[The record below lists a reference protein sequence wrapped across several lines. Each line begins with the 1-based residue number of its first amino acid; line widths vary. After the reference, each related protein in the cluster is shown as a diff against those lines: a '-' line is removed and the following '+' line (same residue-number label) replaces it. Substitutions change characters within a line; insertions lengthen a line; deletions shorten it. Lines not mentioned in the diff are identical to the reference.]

1 MKGMGRLG
9 MGCLALLLAASAA
22 SAQPVAEFYR
32 GKQIHLVVADPAGGD
47 YDLGGRLLAQHLGAH
62 IPGAPTIVVQ
72 NMPGAAS
79 IVAANYLYNVAPK
92 DGTVFGSISR
102 NLPSQAVIGRD
113 NLKADPRRFGWIG
126 GSSLPGRVC
135 VARSA
140 APVTSAAELFD
151 TPLIVGGAGAGSSLS
166 IVPTVLNRVLGM
178 KFQLVEGYKGTTD
191 VLLAMQQGEVQ
202 GVCHTYGLFQTVQA
216 SLVKT
221 GAIRILLHVEE
232 TPLADAPQI
241 PSAYDYAKDE
251 RRKQLLRFAFAS
263 VEFGRP
269 YVAPPDV
276 PPERLAA
283 LRQAFA
289 DTLADPALIEEA
301 RRTGLDMTYRP
312 PQALEKLVMDLYATP
327 RALIAEAQ
335 EMLPTP
341 GN

>member
-1 MKGMGRLG
+1 MREMGRLG
-9 MGCLALLLAASAA
+9 LGCLALLLAASAA
-22 SAQPVAEFYR
+22 TAQPVAEFYH
-32 GKQIHLVVADPAGGD
+32 GKQIHLIIADPAGGD
-47 YDLGGRLLAQHLGAH
+47 YDLGGRLLAQHLSAH

-92 DGTVFGSISR
+92 DGTTFGSVSR

-140 APVTSAAELFD
+140 APVTSAAQLFE

-191 VLLAMQQGEVQ
+191 VLLAMPQGEVQ
-202 GVCHTYGLFQTVQA
+202 GVCHTYGLFQTTQA

-241 PSAYDYAKDE
+241 PSAYAYAKDE
-251 RRKQLLRFAFAS
+251 RQKQLLRFAFAS

-269 YVAPPDV
+269 YVAPPGV

-283 LRQAFA
+283 LRRAFA
-289 DTLADPALIEEA
+289 DTLADPALVEEA
-301 RRTGLDMTYRP
+301 RRLRLDMTYRP
-312 PQALEKLVMDLYATP
+312 PQALETLVANLYATP
-327 RALIAEAQ
+327 PALIAEAQ

>member
-1 MKGMGRLG
+1 MREMGRLG
-9 MGCLALLLAASAA
+9 LGCLALLLAASAA
-22 SAQPVAEFYR
+22 TAQPVAEFYH
-32 GKQIHLVVADPAGGD
+32 GKQIHLIIADPAGGD
-47 YDLGGRLLAQHLGAH
+47 YDLGGRLLAQHLSAH

-92 DGTVFGSISR
+92 DGTTFGSVSR

-140 APVTSAAELFD
+140 APVTSAAQLFE

-202 GVCHTYGLFQTVQA
+202 GVCHTYGLFQTTQA

-241 PSAYDYAKDE
+241 PSAYDFAKEE
-251 RRKQLLRFAFAS
+251 RQKQLLRFAFAS

-269 YVAPPDV
+269 YVAPPGV

-283 LRQAFA
+283 LRRAFA
-289 DTLADPALIEEA
+289 DTLADPALVEEA
-301 RRTGLDMTYRP
+301 RRLRLDMTYRP
-312 PQALEKLVMDLYATP
+312 PQALETLVANLYATP
-327 RALIAEAQ
+327 PALIAEAQ

>member
-1 MKGMGRLG
+1 MREMGRLG
-9 MGCLALLLAASAA
+9 LGCLALLLAASAA
-22 SAQPVAEFYR
+22 SAQPVAEFYH
-32 GKQIHLVVADPAGGD
+32 GKQIHLIIADPAGGD
-47 YDLGGRLLAQHLGAH
+47 YDLGGRLLAQHLSAH

-92 DGTVFGSISR
+92 DGTTFGSVSR

-135 VARSA
+135 VARST
-140 APVTSAAELFD
+140 APVTSAAQLFE

-202 GVCHTYGLFQTVQA
+202 GVCHTYGLFQTTQA

-251 RRKQLLRFAFAS
+251 RQKQLLRFAFAS

-269 YVAPPDV
+269 YVAPPGV

-283 LRQAFA
+283 LRRAFA
-289 DTLADPALIEEA
+289 DTLADPALVEEA
-301 RRTGLDMTYRP
+301 RRLGLDMTYRP
-312 PQALEKLVMDLYATP
+312 PQALETLVANLYATP

>member
-1 MKGMGRLG
+1 MREMGRLG
-9 MGCLALLLAASAA
+9 LGCLALLLAASAA
-22 SAQPVAEFYR
+22 TAQPVAEFYH
-32 GKQIHLVVADPAGGD
+32 GKQIHLIIADPAGGD
-47 YDLGGRLLAQHLGAH
+47 YDLGGRLLAQHLSAH

-92 DGTVFGSISR
+92 DGTTFGSVSR

-140 APVTSAAELFD
+140 APVTSAAQLFE

-202 GVCHTYGLFQTVQA
+202 GVCHTYGLFQTTQA

-251 RRKQLLRFAFAS
+251 RQKQLLRFAFAS

-269 YVAPPDV
+269 YVAPPGV

-283 LRQAFA
+283 LRRAFA
-289 DTLADPALIEEA
+289 DTLADPALVEEA
-301 RRTGLDMTYRP
+301 RRLRLDMTYRP
-312 PQALEKLVMDLYATP
+312 PQALEALVANLYATP
-327 RALIAEAQ
+327 PALIAEAQ